1 MTLFALLLDLLA
13 AGSWYIQAQ
22 KLTHGIFVVGMIV
35 QSVIALILLG
45 FTLGYRGRRNSR
57 TWAADGGYHPFTI
70 RYSVIVMSFVVNAIM
85 IFLYYLNLT
94 GRNAVI
100 FS

>member
-1 MTLFALLLDLLA
+1 MTHA
-13 AGSWYIQAQ
+13 
-22 KLTHGIFVVGMIV
+22 IFVVGIII
-35 QSVIALILLG
+35 QSIITLLLLG
-45 FTLGYRGRRNSR
+45 FTLAYRGRRNSR
-57 TWAADGGYHPFTI
+57 AWATDGWYHPLTF
-70 RYSVIVMSFVVNAIM
+70 RYGVIVASTIINAIM